1 VKDIREDIMAD
12 ELDAKQLQEL
22 IFSILMIERK
32 NARSREKS
40 DSKMSEEIQKIIVD
54 YSKNMLTG
62 D

>member
-1 VKDIREDIMAD
+1 MAN

-54 YSKNMLTG
+54 YSKNMLIG